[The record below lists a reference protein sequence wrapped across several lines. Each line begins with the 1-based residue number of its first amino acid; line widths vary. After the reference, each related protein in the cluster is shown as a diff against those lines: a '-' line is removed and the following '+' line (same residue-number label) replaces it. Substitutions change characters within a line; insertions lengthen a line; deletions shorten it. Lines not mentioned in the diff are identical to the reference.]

1 MAKILICV
9 PAMDMVATGFCQ
21 SLAMLQKSGHEVSIM
36 FQVGSLIYD
45 SRNRLAKQALKM
57 GADYTM
63 WFDSDMIFEPD
74 TMRKLLSD
82 DKDIVSGIY
91 FRRSHPYSL
100 VAFDELDI
108 ENKTFKDA
116 EIPAELK
123 TVGGVGFGCVL
134 MKTEVL
140 FDVAAKFGCWFDP
153 INGFGEDLSFCWR
166 ARECGYEVYLD
177 PKVSCGHVGHVV
189 VTEAMSRAI
198 QEGLKDEGKS

>member
-74 TMRKLLSD
+74 TMRKLLAD
-82 DKDIVSGIY
+82 DKDIVSGMY

-108 ENKTFKDA
+108 ENKKFNDA
-116 EIPAELK
+116 EIPTELK
-123 TVGGVGFGCVL
+123 VVGGVGFGCVL

-140 FDVAAKFGCWFDP
+140 FNVAAKFGCWFDP

-198 QEGLKDEGKS
+198 QEEIKNEGKG

>member
-57 GADYTM
+57 SADYTM

-74 TMRKLLSD
+74 TMRKLLAD
-82 DKDIVSGIY
+82 DKDIVSGMY
-91 FRRSHPYSL
+91 FRRAHPYSL

-108 ENKTFKDA
+108 ENKKFKDA
-116 EIPAELK
+116 EIPAEMTK
-123 TVGGVGFGCVL
+123 VGGVGFGCVL

-140 FDVAAKFGCWFDP
+140 FNVAAKFGCWFDP
-153 INGFGEDLSFCWR
+153 VNGFGEDLSFCWR

-198 QEGLKDEGKS
+198 QEEIKNEG

>member
-74 TMRKLLSD
+74 TMRKLLAD
-82 DKDIVSGIY
+82 DKDIVSGMY
-91 FRRSHPYSL
+91 FRRAHPYSL

-108 ENKTFKDA
+108 ENKKFKDA
-116 EIPAELK
+116 EIPAEMTK
-123 TVGGVGFGCVL
+123 VGGVGFGCVL

-140 FDVAAKFGCWFDP
+140 FNVAAKFGCWFDP
-153 INGFGEDLSFCWR
+153 VNGFGEDLSFCWR

-198 QEGLKDEGKS
+198 QEEIKNEGKG

>member
-57 GADYTM
+57 SADYTM

-74 TMRKLLSD
+74 TMRKLLAD
-82 DKDIVSGIY
+82 DKDIVSGMY

-108 ENKTFKDA
+108 ENKKFKDA
-116 EIPAELK
+116 EIPTELK
-123 TVGGVGFGCVL
+123 AVGGVGFGCVL

-140 FDVAAKFGCWFDP
+140 FNVAAKFGCWFDP

-166 ARECGYEVYLD
+166 ARECGYEVFLD

-189 VTEAMSRAI
+189 VTETMSRAI
-198 QEGLKDEGKS
+198 QEEIKNEGKG

>member
-57 GADYTM
+57 SADYTM

-74 TMRKLLSD
+74 TMRKLLAD
-82 DKDIVSGIY
+82 DKDIVSGMY

-108 ENKTFKDA
+108 ENKKFKDA
-116 EIPAELK
+116 EIPTELK

-140 FDVAAKFGCWFDP
+140 FNVAAKFGCWFDP

-166 ARECGYEVYLD
+166 ARECGYEVFLD

-198 QEGLKDEGKS
+198 QEEIKNEGKG

>member
-1 MAKILICV
+1 
-9 PAMDMVATGFCQ
+9 MDMVATGFCQ

-57 GADYTM
+57 SADYTM

-74 TMRKLLSD
+74 TMRKLLAD
-82 DKDIVSGIY
+82 DKDIVSGMY
-91 FRRSHPYSL
+91 FRRAHPYSL

-108 ENKTFKDA
+108 ENKKFKDA
-116 EIPAELK
+116 EIPAEMTK
-123 TVGGVGFGCVL
+123 VGGVGFGCVL

-140 FDVAAKFGCWFDP
+140 FNVAAKFGCWFDP
-153 INGFGEDLSFCWR
+153 VNGFGEDLSFCWR

-198 QEGLKDEGKS
+198 QEEIKNEG

>member
-57 GADYTM
+57 SADYTM

-74 TMRKLLSD
+74 TMRKLLAD
-82 DKDIVSGIY
+82 DKDIVSGMY

-108 ENKTFKDA
+108 ENKKFKDA
-116 EIPAELK
+116 E
-123 TVGGVGFGCVL
+123 
-134 MKTEVL
+134 VL
-140 FDVAAKFGCWFDP
+140 FNVAAKFGCWFDP

-198 QEGLKDEGKS
+198 QEEIKNEG

>member
-57 GADYTM
+57 SADYTM

-74 TMRKLLSD
+74 TMRKLLAD
-82 DKDIVSGIY
+82 DKDIVSGMY

-108 ENKTFKDA
+108 ENKKFKDA
-116 EIPAELK
+116 EIPTELK
-123 TVGGVGFGCVL
+123 KVGGVGFGCVL

-140 FDVAAKFGCWFDP
+140 FEVAAKFGCWFDP

-198 QEGLKDEGKS
+198 QEEIKNEG